1 MDDIASSNTKKRRL
15 LRNKKAPTSWTSP
28 YDDTVRTTISSN
40 SSSNNSS
47 SSNRINMENHIKWF
61 KSCQLKDTNMKLY
74 GRKWK
79 FHEDENDPNEHGRD
93 QVGTTNE
100 EHYSQQH
107 QQRSRIIE
115 CPTHADILCG
125 RGKSVMKHPG
135 NKSFLNV
142 LASKL
147 SDYMQL
153 TTSEEA
159 TKFTWNI
166 LYYLKNNCGARFLK
180 EELTE
185 TNGLLGCWE
194 ELSDAQARLKVRI
207 AFRDKVKKLPPQ
219 QQQQQRQQQ
228 PPFPPSFPPDRVP
241 TPLEWPTGF
250 DSFLTSDIDLPAVAI
265 GQRSSNST
273 SDRLMPT
280 NNFDSSTSVFL
291 SMSGRKRERQ
301 QTAEPSCFAPRESF
315 SVPTNQNDT
324 NAYTNAYTGDN
335 YNTTHT
341 VDKNNHNGFI

>member
-1 MDDIASSNTKKRRL
+1 
-15 LRNKKAPTSWTSP
+15 
-28 YDDTVRTTISSN
+28 
-40 SSSNNSS
+40 
-47 SSNRINMENHIKWF
+47 
-61 KSCQLKDTNMKLY
+61 MKLY

-93 QVGTTNE
+93 QVGTNVE
-100 EHYSQQH
+100 QYSQQH

-207 AFRDKVKKLPPQ
+207 AFRDKVKKLPSQ
-219 QQQQQRQQQ
+219 QRQRQQQ
-228 PPFPPSFPPDRVP
+228 HPFPPSFPPDIDS
-241 TPLEWPTGF
+241 TSLEWPTGF
-250 DSFLTSDIDLPAVAI
+250 DSFLTSDIVLPEVAI

-273 SDRLMPT
+273 SDRVMPT

-324 NAYTNAYTGDN
+324 NVYTNAYTNAYTGDN

-341 VDKNNHNGFI
+341 VDKNNNHNGFI